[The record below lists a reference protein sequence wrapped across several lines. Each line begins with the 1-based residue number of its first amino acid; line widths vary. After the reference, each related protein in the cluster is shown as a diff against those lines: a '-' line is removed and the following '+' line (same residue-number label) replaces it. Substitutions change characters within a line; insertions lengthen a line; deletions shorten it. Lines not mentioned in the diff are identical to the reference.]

1 MQTYRAA
8 DLLVDTLI
16 QQDIRRVFCVPGES
30 YLSVLDAFTD
40 QSTIEVVTARHEGGA
55 GFMAVTEAKLGP
67 RPGICFV
74 SRGPG
79 AMNAAIALHTAQQ
92 DALPLIMF
100 VGQVA
105 RADLGRNAFQ
115 EVDYVSQWGKA
126 AKWVWEVDDA
136 NQLAEV
142 VDRAFQL
149 AQSPTP
155 GPVIISLPED
165 MLNDLVPKRSARA
178 PITAQLPG

>member
-30 YLSVLDAFTD
+30 YLSVLDAFTN

-55 GFMAVTEAKLGP
+55 GFMAVTEAKMGP

-79 AMNAAIALHTAQQ
+79 AMNAAIALHTAPQE
-92 DALPLIMF
+92 ALPLSTIARH
-100 VGQVA
+100 VA
-105 RADLGRNAFQ
+105 SDDMGCKAFQ
-115 EVDYVSQWGKA
+115 SIVY
-126 AKWVWEVDDA
+126 
-136 NQLAEV
+136 
-142 VDRAFQL
+142 
-149 AQSPTP
+149 
-155 GPVIISLPED
+155 
-165 MLNDLVPKRSARA
+165 
-178 PITAQLPG
+178 

>member
-30 YLSVLDAFTD
+30 YLSVLDAFTN

-55 GFMAVTEAKLGP
+55 GFMAVTEAKMGP

-79 AMNAAIALHTAQQ
+79 AMNAAIALHTAQ
-92 DALPLIMF
+92 DRKSTRLNSSH
-100 VGQVA
+100 VA
-105 RADLGRNAFQ
+105 ISYAVFCLKKKKSTNSRA
-115 EVDYVSQWGKA
+115 
-126 AKWVWEVDDA
+126 
-136 NQLAEV
+136 
-142 VDRAFQL
+142 
-149 AQSPTP
+149 SP
-155 GPVIISLPED
+155 S
-165 MLNDLVPKRSARA
+165 K
-178 PITAQLPG
+178 